1 MLDVQVPHPKH
12 TWKALLFYIASIVAG
27 LIVVALAAHMALA
40 RGA

>member
-12 TWKALLFYIASIVAG
+12 TWKDLLIYIATVVAA

-40 RGA
+40 TGA